1 MFAPYSSNY
10 DFQDHNI
17 SPWAMMMVV
26 TVMIAIAMAMFWT
39 FHRNKKLVNSTCD
52 EDDGDNTRNLSAW
65 TMDHE

>member
-1 MFAPYSSNY
+1 
-10 DFQDHNI
+10 
-17 SPWAMMMVV
+17 MMMVV